1 MLGDVEFQQIVQQ
14 VRNLVGCDSA
24 QLFLGCPEPTLRH
37 PLLMAW
43 SISGTSYRAVGRT
56 GQRQTQEQVRNTD
69 LLHNERILALCDV
82 AIQSGRVQSFD
93 NWQSQTE
100 RTPLRSV
107 AIVPLERPAGVL
119 GFLLLLDSRVG
130 AFYAGEHLLLSR
142 YMPRVAQQLE
152 TLLSRRPSALPA
164 SNVTGNKL
172 QDIALQENAHN
183 SQEQEQEQRKDL
195 DRLKNEFIS
204 MMSHEIR
211 NPLTAIKGYAVLLQA
226 YGIPEQTNERDV
238 AVMSPQRQREYLNNI
253 MEQTRHLEVLIND
266 LLDISRLHARRL
278 QLRYQQVDVVEV
290 CRRVVG
296 LMQQKYASSSAPV
309 AEIACTFEP
318 NLPRLWTDPDRLQ
331 QVLTNLLDNAM
342 KYSPNGG
349 RIHVE
354 VSTVPYAGRVAI
366 AVSDTGI
373 GIAQEQQHYLFQPF
387 KRLEHALTHDIPGA
401 GLGLYITRKL
411 VEAMQ
416 GEIILASREGEGTT
430 VTCSLP
436 YEEHEEHSE
445 HEMHNL
451 GDSLSF
457 QSDREESP
465 LHVG

>member
-1 MLGDVEFQQIVQQ
+1 MLVDVEFQRIVQQ
-14 VRNLVGCDSA
+14 VRNLVECDSV
-24 QLFLGCPEPTLRH
+24 QLFLGCAEPALRH
-37 PLLMAW
+37 PLLTVC
-43 SISGTSYRAVGRT
+43 SITGTGYRAVGRT
-56 GQRQTQEQVRNTD
+56 GQSQTEVQNAD
-69 LLHNERILALCDV
+69 LLHNERIQALCDV
-82 AIQSGRVQSFD
+82 AIQSGKVQSLAHG
-93 NWQSQTE
+93 QLHTE
-100 RTPLRSV
+100 KKPLRSGAV
-107 AIVPLERPAGVL
+107 MPLERPEGVL
-119 GFLLLLDSRVG
+119 GFLLLLDSRTD
-130 AFYAGEHLLLSR
+130 AFYGGEHLLLSR
-142 YMPRVAQQLE
+142 YMSRVAQQLE
-152 TLLSRRPSALPA
+152 ALLPHWHDATPTTRA
-164 SNVTGNKL
+164 TGNGL
-172 QDIALQENAHN
+172 QGITPQGNALNN
-183 SQEQEQEQRKDL
+183 GQEQELIQRNDL
-195 DRLKNEFIS
+195 DRLRNEFIS

-278 QLRYQQVDVVEV
+278 QLRYQQVDVVEI
-290 CRRVVG
+290 CQRVVQ
-296 LMQQKYASSSAPV
+296 LMQQKYALSSAPV

-318 NLPRLWTDPDRLQ
+318 GLPRLWTDPDRLQ
-331 QVLTNLLDNAM
+331 QVLTNLLDNAI
-342 KYSPNGG
+342 KYSPDGG

-354 VSTVPYAGRVAI
+354 ISTVPYAGKVAI
-366 AVSDTGI
+366 TVSDTGI
-373 GIAQEQQHYLFQPF
+373 GIAQEQQHHLFQPF

-416 GEIILASREGEGTT
+416 GEIALSSREGEGTT
-430 VTCSLP
+430 VTCNLP
-436 YEEHEEHSE
+436 YEEQEEHSE

>member
-14 VRNLVGCDSA
+14 VRNLVGCDLA
-24 QLFLGCPEPTLRH
+24 QLFLGCPEPTLCH
-37 PLLMAW
+37 PLLAAW
-43 SISGTSYRAVGRT
+43 SISGTGYRAVGRT
-56 GQRQTQEQVRNTD
+56 GQSQTQIQWQNAD

-82 AIQSGRVQSFD
+82 AIQSGKVQSLD
-93 NWQSQTE
+93 NWQLQTE
-100 RTPLRSV
+100 RMPLRSV
-107 AIVPLERPAGVL
+107 AVVPLERPAGVL
-119 GFLLLLDSRVG
+119 GFLLLLDSRAD

-152 TLLSRRPSALPA
+152 KLLSRRPSALP
-164 SNVTGNKL
+164 SSIVTGNEL
-172 QDIALQENAHN
+172 QDLALQENAHN
-183 SQEQEQEQRKDL
+183 NGQEQEQGQRKDL

-238 AVMSPQRQREYLNNI
+238 SVMSPQRQREYLNNI

-278 QLRYQQVDVVEV
+278 QLRYQQVDVMEV
-290 CRRVVG
+290 CRRVVQ
-296 LMQQKYASSSAPV
+296 LMQQKYALCAAPV
-309 AEIACTFEP
+309 AEIACTFAP
-318 NLPRLWTDPDRLQ
+318 NVPRLWTDPDRLQ

-354 VSTVPYAGRVAI
+354 VSPVPYVGRVTI
-366 AVSDTGI
+366 TVRDTGI
-373 GIAQEQQHYLFQPF
+373 GIAREQQHYLFQPF

-416 GEIILASREGEGTT
+416 GEITLSSREGEGTT

-436 YEEHEEHSE
+436 FEA
-445 HEMHNL
+445 HNL
-451 GDSLSF
+451 EASLGF
-457 QSDREESP
+457 QDDYKESP
-465 LHVG
+465 LHIG